1 MSRGGQGR
9 GPDDRGQVEQAA
21 ESRAKMEYYKRRMYT
36 YRKFR
41 GGSREARWCTRVW
54 ARWHQVSVTPT
65 RNLGYFLLRASP
77 SRITILIVL
86 PLMLLSLPGPESCGL
101 RTGDHQQKAQST
113 VTRDLSVG
121 LRGSERETGELVL
134 KKRRE
139 ILGPGTSGRYLQQE
153 P

>member
-21 ESRAKMEYYKRRMYT
+21 ESRGKMEYYKRRMYT

-54 ARWHQVSVTPT
+54 ARWHQVSVTLA

-77 SRITILIVL
+77 SRTTILIAL
-86 PLMLLSLPGPESCGL
+86 PLMLLSLPGPESCGPE
-101 RTGDHQQKAQST
+101 TGDHQQKARST
-113 VTRDLSVG
+113 VTKDLSVG
-121 LRGSERETGELVL
+121 LEG
-134 KKRRE
+134 
-139 ILGPGTSGRYLQQE
+139 
-153 P
+153 